1 MSTFTK
7 RDRTNGMHVRKQAGF
22 TLIETMVAIVLL
34 CIGLLSVAALMSQM
48 VRGSSTSRY
57 MSSAAMLASEK
68 LEDLNR
74 YASTDAAV
82 AASPAGS
89 LGADTPGYFDNVVVS
104 TDNGSMTETY
114 NGTVVSHKADGTV
127 SNVAPAASPA
137 NMTFDRRWLI
147 ETGGGLPA
155 GVRRVT
161 VLVIATDPA
170 ANQTQFQTSMVRP

>member
-7 RDRTNGMHVRKQAGF
+7 SNGAKARKQTGF
-22 TLIETMVAIVLL
+22 TLIETMVAIVVL

-74 YASTDAAV
+74 YASTDPTV

-89 LGADTPGYFDNVVVS
+89 LGADTAGYFDNVV
-104 TDNGSMTETY
+104 DIHGQR
-114 NGTVVSHKADGTV
+114 HDDGDV
-127 SNVAPAASPA
+127 
-137 NMTFDRRWLI
+137 
-147 ETGGGLPA
+147 
-155 GVRRVT
+155 
-161 VLVIATDPA
+161 
-170 ANQTQFQTSMVRP
+170 

>member
-1 MSTFTK
+1 M
-7 RDRTNGMHVRKQAGF
+7 NVRKQTGF

-57 MSSAAMLASEK
+57 MSEAAMLASEK

-74 YASTDAAV
+74 YAATDPNV
-82 AASPAGS
+82 APSPAGA
-89 LGADTPGYFDNVVVS
+89 LGGDTAGYFDNVVVS

-114 NGTVVSHKADGTV
+114 NGTVVSHQADGTV
-127 SNVAPAASPA
+127 SNVAPAAAPT

-147 ETGGGLPA
+147 ETGGALPA

-170 ANQTQFQTSMVRP
+170 ANNTQFQTSMVRP

>member
-1 MSTFTK
+1 MI
-7 RDRTNGMHVRKQAGF
+7 RKQEGF
-22 TLIETMVAIVLL
+22 TLIETMVAVVVL

-74 YASTDAAV
+74 YASTDPTV
-82 AASPAGS
+82 AASPVGS
-89 LGADTPGYFDNVVVS
+89 LGADTPGYFDLVQIS
-104 TDNGSMTETY
+104 TDNGTMTETY

-127 SNVAPAASPA
+127 SNVAPPVTGAT
-137 NMTFDRRWLI
+137 MTYDRRWLI

-161 VLVIATDPA
+161 VLVIANDPA
-170 ANQTQFQTSMVRP
+170 ANRAQFQTSMVRP